1 LNPIQISWEG
11 SLFVHHS
18 LAMVNRELLS
28 ELIQFEDLSICH
40 IPFEKAQFEPTG
52 RWQQLAELPKMNPHL
67 CDVSIRHRWP
77 IDFSPTGSKKNV
89 LFQPWEFGTIP
100 KEWLEPIHSS
110 VDEIWTSSHFSK
122 QAFVDDGIPEEK
134 VIVIPHGINPRIF
147 TPHATPFVSLQQKI
161 NGRFAF
167 LFIGGAIPRKGVDIL
182 VNAYLNTFTRQ
193 DNVVLVIKGCEQYT
207 DTMANKIKDLA
218 KRTDIPEII
227 YFTEDIDPDMLPS
240 LYRSC
245 NLYVQP
251 YRAEGFGL
259 PIAEAMACG
268 LPTIVTG
275 EGSARDFTSE
285 QTSLYIRSVKEY
297 FVENR
302 VSQFETA
309 NTPYW
314 YVPDMNHLG
323 QLMRVAYEN
332 QNAVKMMGDVAAET
346 IVKTHTW
353 KHGADVIAQRIRAL
367 NSGN

>member
-1 LNPIQISWEG
+1 MVKALQKRKAPPIANLVNIPEHFKELNFATLNSSSAYISG
-11 SLFVHHS
+11 SS
-18 LAMVNRELLS
+18 GGGRG
-28 ELIQFEDLSICH
+28 
-40 IPFEKAQFEPTG
+40 EKAEYG
-52 RWQQLAELPKMNPHL
+52 LHLAAG
-67 CDVSIRHRWP
+67 
-77 IDFSPTGSKKNV
+77 FGS
-89 LFQPWEFGTIP
+89 
-100 KEWLEPIHSS
+100 H
-110 VDEIWTSSHFSK
+110 
-122 QAFVDDGIPEEK
+122 
-134 VIVIPHGINPRIF
+134 
-147 TPHATPFVSLQQKI
+147 
-161 NGRFAF
+161 FAF

-245 NLYVQP
+245 DLYVQP

-332 QNAVKMMGDVAAET
+332 QNAVKLMGALAAET

-353 KHGADVIAQRIRAL
+353 KHGAEVIAQRIRSL
-367 NSGN
+367 NS